1 MADTLPIDASNRS
14 ISGRREE
21 VVMGCSME
29 ALTRK
34 GRNSRTRRTG
44 NDTHE
49 GLNGAQLRRA
59 GKWERQVGVGF
70 YE

>member
-1 MADTLPIDASNRS
+1 MADALPIDASNRG

-34 GRNSRTRRTG
+34 GRNEEASQALDNT
-44 NDTHE
+44 E
-49 GLNGAQLRRA
+49 
-59 GKWERQVGVGF
+59 KRQQDEQMLPFPGSQTASSNTQ
-70 YE
+70 